1 MHLACGVRFAEYIRG
16 VRFMYQTL
24 ASLLNTIMDTYRCLS
39 VCQDEKLLEEDFWL
53 LRQFFMGGKAEKYK
67 KENTLITI

>member
-1 MHLACGVRFAEYIRG
+1 
-16 VRFMYQTL
+16 MYQTL

-39 VCQDEKLLEEDFWL
+39 VCQDEKLLEDDFWL
-53 LRQFFMGGKAEKYK
+53 LRQFFMEGKAGQYK